1 MRGFDVM
8 GRGKTSGFIF
18 FRLAAMSVFGLM
30 LVVLVGCQ
38 KSDYAICVEKIAAE
52 YEQDGED
59 AITTGADAAEDCAFF
74 MRKSR

>member
-1 MRGFDVM
+1 
-8 GRGKTSGFIF
+8 
-18 FRLAAMSVFGLM
+18 M

-59 AITTGADAAEDCAFF
+59 AITAGAEAALDCAHSL
-74 MRKSR
+74 RKSR